1 MKKLL
6 LTLALGA
13 AAIFSSAAQ
22 TTTETFGK
30 EAASWY
36 TTVKANAADKTTL
49 KSTETGITYN
59 SEQAY
64 LETNNGYLMLVGKSV
79 TPKGYIKFKLD
90 FACSNITIYSR
101 SGASGSQA
109 VTVSAGE
116 TAIKENT
123 KIPNTANGNLSIDV
137 PEANQAAGTEFTIQ
151 ASANYNVQITKIEYT
166 QVGGVVKEEPGLSFP
181 EATYTIKL
189 GDEFTAPELTKATDA
204 APKYTSSKEEVATVD
219 AATGAVT
226 VLAVGT
232 TTITATVDETATF
245 KAGSA
250 SYTLVVE
257 DPNTFWAPDCKDTTN
272 PEFTFETI
280 SGDFEPWTTDTRY
293 GLKASAY
300 SGGAANA
307 SDAVAAS
314 PVLDFT
320 KYTVPMTLN
329 YRQALNQFK
338 VNGALIDCTDEAIAP
353 YVSIVA
359 QLDGETEWTK
369 IGDVNAPT
377 AFNWNFYD
385 GAEID
390 LAQFAGKKVKIGFR
404 YVSTTE
410 CAGTWE
416 IDHVVVKAQK
426 ISTGV
431 AEIETAENAPV
442 EYFNLQGVRVANP
455 ENGLY
460 IRRQGNKV
468 SKVIVK

>member
-6 LTLALGA
+6 LTLAIGA

-22 TTTETFGK
+22 TTTESFGK

-36 TTVKANAADKTTL
+36 TTLKADAAEKTSL
-49 KSTETGITYN
+49 KSTETGITYD

-64 LETNNGYLMLVGKSV
+64 LETSNGYLMLVGKSV

-101 SGASGSQA
+101 SGASGNQA

-123 KIPNTANGNLSIDV
+123 KIPNIANGSLSIDI
-137 PEANQAAGTEFTIQ
+137 PEANQAAGTVFTIQ
-151 ASANYNVQITKIEYT
+151 ASANYNVQITKIEYA

-181 EATYTIKL
+181 QTSYTIKF
-189 GDEFTAPELTKATDA
+189 GEEFTAPELTKTTDA
-204 APKYTSSKEEVATVD
+204 TPKYTSSNEEVATVD

-226 VLAVGT
+226 VLAIGT
-232 TTITATVDETATF
+232 TTITATVDATDTF
-245 KAGSA
+245 KAGNA

-257 DPNTFWAPDCKDTTN
+257 DPSTFWAPDCKDKTN
-272 PEFTFETI
+272 PEFTFEVI
-280 SGDFEPWTTDTRY
+280 SGELDPWTIDDRY
-293 GLKASAY
+293 GLKASAFKN
-300 SGGAANA
+300 SAANV

-320 KYTVPMTLN
+320 EYTAPITLN

-338 VNGALIDCTDEAIAP
+338 INNTLIDCTDEAIAP

-359 QLDGETEWTK
+359 QIEGETEWAQ
-369 IGDVNAPT
+369 IGKVNAP
-377 AFNWNFYD
+377 ASFSWNFYD
-385 GAEID
+385 GTEID

-404 YVSTTE
+404 YTSTAE

-416 IDHVVVKAQK
+416 VDHVVVKAQR
-426 ISTGV
+426 ITTGITN
-431 AEIETAENAPV
+431 IEADTNAPV
-442 EYFNLQGVRVANP
+442 EYFNLQGVRVENP

-468 SKVIVK
+468 SKVIIK